1 MLCVIYKM
9 LFKLIQ
15 YWKKTESERKIKV
28 RCHGVGMGVIKF
40 HYDPDLPRI
49 TLNIFIEKSA

>member
-1 MLCVIYKM
+1 M

-28 RCHGVGMGVIKF
+28 RYHGVGMGVIKF